1 MLNGETEIFDD
12 SNHIYAP
19 ALLLARLLRR
29 SGSESVKNSTNFAG
43 VQVRTSAG
51 VSWWPSCSIL
61 AAVNKAISRGAIRH
75 TLWKDET
82 RPD

>member
-43 VQVRTSAG
+43 VQVRTCLRTDTANLSVTLVLFCFAG
-51 VSWWPSCSIL
+51 GLTPL
-61 AAVNKAISRGAIRH
+61 FLPAAIAF
-75 TLWKDET
+75 
-82 RPD
+82 

>member
-43 VQVRTSAG
+43 VQVRTCLRTDTANLSVTLGLFCFAG
-51 VSWWPSCSIL
+51 GLVLLFLP
-61 AAVNKAISRGAIRH
+61 AAIAF
-75 TLWKDET
+75 
-82 RPD
+82 

>member
-43 VQVRTSAG
+43 IQVRTCLRTNFANLSVTLGLFWLAG
-51 VSWWPSCSIL
+51 GLSLLCLP
-61 AAVNKAISRGAIRH
+61 AAIAF
-75 TLWKDET
+75 
-82 RPD
+82 

>member
-19 ALLLARLLRR
+19 ALLLRR

-43 VQVRTSAG
+43 IQVRTCLRTNFANLSVTLGLFWLAG
-51 VSWWPSCSIL
+51 GLSLLCLP
-61 AAVNKAISRGAIRH
+61 AAIAF
-75 TLWKDET
+75 
-82 RPD
+82 